1 MSNTYTW
8 DCKTVDV
15 YPTHDGHSDVVYTV
29 HWRLNAESDQ
39 QDADGNNYSA
49 SVYGTH
55 SVNAD
60 DIANFIPGNNYSA
73 SVYGTHSVNAD
84 DIANFIPFADLT
96 NDIVTGWV
104 TAGLGDDEVANL
116 KSGLDSNIDGQ
127 INPTSVTKTIG

>member
-15 YPTHDGHSDVVYTV
+15 YPNHDGHSDVVYVV

-39 QDADGNNYSA
+39 QDVDGNNYSA

-60 DIANFIPGNNYSA
+60 DIS
-73 SVYGTHSVNAD
+73 
-84 DIANFIPFADLT
+84 NFIPFADLT
-96 NDIVTGWV
+96 NDTVTGWV
-104 TAGLGDDEVANL
+104 TAGMGDDKVQSL
-116 KSGLDSNIDGQ
+116 KDGLDSNIDSQ

>member
-1 MSNTYTW
+1 MANTYTW

-15 YPTHDGHSDVVYTV
+15 YPNHDSHSDVVYNV

-60 DIANFIPGNNYSA
+60 DIS
-73 SVYGTHSVNAD
+73 
-84 DIANFIPFADLT
+84 NFIPFADLT
-96 NDIVTGWV
+96 NDVVTGWV
-104 TAGLGDDEVANL
+104 TTGMGDDEVQSL
-116 KSGLDSNIDGQ
+116 KDGLDSNIDSQ

>member
-8 DCKTVDV
+8 DCKTVDT
-15 YPTHDGHSDVVYTV
+15 YPTHDGHSDVVYVV

-39 QDADGNNYSA
+39 QDAEGNNYSA

-60 DIANFIPGNNYSA
+60 DIS
-73 SVYGTHSVNAD
+73 
-84 DIANFIPFADLT
+84 NFIPFADLT
-96 NDIVTGWV
+96 NDVVTGWV
-104 TAGLGDDEVANL
+104 TTGMGDDEVANL
-116 KSGLDSNIDGQ
+116 KSGLDSNIENQ

>member
-15 YPTHDGHSDVVYTV
+15 YPTHDGHSDVVYVV
-29 HWRLNAESDQ
+29 HWRLNAESNQ
-39 QDADGNNYSA
+39 QDAEGNNYSA

-60 DIANFIPGNNYSA
+60 DI
-73 SVYGTHSVNAD
+73 T
-84 DIANFIPFADLT
+84 NFIPFADLT
-96 NDIVTGWV
+96 NDTVTGWV
-104 TAGLGDDEVANL
+104 TTGMGDDEVANL
-116 KSGLDSNIDGQ
+116 KSGLDSNIDNQ

>member
-1 MSNTYTW
+1 MANTYTW

-15 YPTHDGHSDVVYTV
+15 YPTHDSHSDVVYNV

-39 QDADGNNYSA
+39 QDADGNNYLA
-49 SVYGTH
+49 FVYGTH

-60 DIANFIPGNNYSA
+60 DIS
-73 SVYGTHSVNAD
+73 
-84 DIANFIPFADLT
+84 NFIPFADLT
-96 NDIVTGWV
+96 NDIVTGWI

-116 KSGLDSNIDGQ
+116 KSVLDSNIDRQ